1 MKRLD
6 LVQLIIIIVG
16 IFSGFYLM
24 GLIPKFLFYLF
35 SWLSNGLRGGYLLG
49 EFIENILLVS
59 FYSLVSIY
67 AIKNSKHIAEWVC
80 NKANLTADINFALDT
95 GELLFTLFIGLGI
108 YGLIKNLSSFL
119 LMSHSYI
126 KSKNSFEGAYEIF
139 NNMGYD
145 IVTYFISL
153 LLFFTFL
160 YYAKVF
166 ADFAASKINNIE
178 QADAIAEKTA

>member
-1 MKRLD
+1 
-6 LVQLIIIIVG
+6 
-16 IFSGFYLM
+16 
-24 GLIPKFLFYLF
+24 
-35 SWLSNGLRGGYLLG
+35 
-49 EFIENILLVS
+49 
-59 FYSLVSIY
+59 
-67 AIKNSKHIAEWVC
+67 
-80 NKANLTADINFALDT
+80 
-95 GELLFTLFIGLGI
+95 
-108 YGLIKNLSSFL
+108 
-119 LMSHSYI
+119 MSHSYI